1 MKSIKVA
8 FLLPILLGTVFSG
21 CKNWDNFVAPDSGV
35 YGKLTDAENNQPLQL
50 RQPGGGTVRFIQ
62 WDKVKYPNPGT
73 TDIEIKANGEFSA
86 TQFFAGTYKAF
97 PRDGAFLYQ
106 PADSATIQL
115 NAGDRT
121 ELNFKVTPFYRIAAN
136 VTDSTFTYTITKPAA
151 NTTTKISQII
161 FMVND
166 YEIVNESV
174 SSNTSGYFINLWRQ
188 DIPGSTTDASLVGVP
203 RTFTFKWS
211 DTHLPKGEY
220 YFRVGVRTTAVAK
233 YNYSPVVK
241 ATVR

>member
-1 MKSIKVA
+1 MKPIKLVFFLPVLFVA
-8 FLLPILLGTVFSG
+8 AISG
-21 CKNWDNFVAPDSGV
+21 CKNWDNFVAPDAGI
-35 YGKLTDAENNQPLQL
+35 YGKVTDAENGQPLEL

-62 WDKVKYPNPGT
+62 WDKAKYPNPGT
-73 TDIEIKANGEFSA
+73 TDIELKANGEFSA
-86 TQFFAGTYKAF
+86 SQFFAGTYKAL

-106 PADSATIQL
+106 PGDSATVDL
-115 NAGDRT
+115 GNGDRK
-121 ELNFKVTPFYRIAAN
+121 ELNFKVTPFYRIAAS

-161 FMVND
+161 FMIND
-166 YEIVNESV
+166 YAKVDESI

-188 DIPGSTTDASLVGVP
+188 DIAGSVTDASLVGTP
-203 RTFTFKWS
+203 RTFTFKWA

-220 YFRVGVRTTAVAK
+220 YFRVGVRTTGVAK

-241 ATVR
+241 ARVR